1 MTRNCLA
8 HSAAQIFVC
17 AFLFA
22 QACLAQQ
29 KISDIEKLLFESVN
43 RERAA
48 RKLPPVKWDEG
59 LARAARKHA
68 ELMAQQDLLEHQFP
82 GELDLATRAGGE
94 RASFSHI
101 TENIAM
107 GASADKFHDGW
118 MHSPGHRANI
128 LDDAVDSIGIGV
140 VEGEAQLYAVEDFAH
155 AVVVL
160 SIGEQEKR
168 VGETLLARGLNL
180 INIGSDARK
189 SCELDRGYVG
199 NSKAKY
205 IAHYETPN
213 ISQLP
218 GTLEKE
224 IQSRRFKSAAVGA
237 CPQKGALGFMRFRI
251 VVLFY

>member
-1 MTRNCLA
+1 MTKNCLA
-8 HSAAQIFVC
+8 HRAAQIFAF

-68 ELMAQQDLLEHQFP
+68 ELMAEQDLLEHRVP
-82 GELDLATRAGGE
+82 GEADLATRAQGE
-94 RASFSHI
+94 GMSFSHI
-101 TENIAM
+101 TENIGMAS
-107 GASADKFHDGW
+107 SADKFHDGW

-128 LDDAVDSIGIGV
+128 LDHEVDSIGIAL
-140 VEGEAQLYAVEDFAH
+140 VEGEAELYAVEDFAH
-155 AVVVL
+155 AVAVL
-160 SIGEQEKR
+160 SIEEQEKR

-205 IAHYETPN
+205 IVHFETPN
-213 ISQLP
+213 ILQLP
-218 GTLEKE
+218 GTVEKE

-237 CPQKGALGFMRFRI
+237 CPQKGALMFMRFRI